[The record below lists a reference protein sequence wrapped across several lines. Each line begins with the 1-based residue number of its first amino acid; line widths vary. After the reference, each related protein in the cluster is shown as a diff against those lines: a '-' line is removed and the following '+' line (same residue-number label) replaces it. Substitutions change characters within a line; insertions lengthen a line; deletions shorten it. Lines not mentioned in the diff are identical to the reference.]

1 MLLTAQGCANQ
12 TGRHAG
18 HTACLAAALV
28 LAAPAVAHAGVILSP
43 VASTAT
49 NSFPAPFFGTP
60 GNLINQGGLA
70 TGFTSGVTGFAGYI
84 ASDPRHTVLSADA
97 EWFTD
102 FSTSDAT
109 LDLDLGAVFVVKS
122 LAVWNDEYWGVGN
135 IEVLTS
141 LDNIVF
147 TLVSGGL
154 APTDHPTDV
163 TDYGADV
170 FALTPSSARYV
181 RLVLSRCPQPLSAP
195 SGGCGLGEIAFE
207 VEGRSTVPAPAALAL
222 LGLGLAGLGLAR
234 RR

>member
-1 MLLTAQGCANQ
+1 MNAA
-12 TGRHAG
+12 R
-18 HTACLAAALV
+18 LAAALV

-43 VASTAT
+43 VAITAT
-49 NSFPAPFFGTP
+49 DSFTSPAFGTP
-60 GNLINQGGLA
+60 ENLINQGGLL

-84 ASDPRHTVLSADA
+84 ASDPRHSVFSLDS

-102 FSTSDAT
+102 FGKSDAT
-109 LDLDLGAVFVVKS
+109 LNLDLGAVFVVKS

-141 LDNIVF
+141 LDNIAF
-147 TLVSGGL
+147 TPVSFGLV
-154 APTDHPTDV
+154 PTDHPVTV

-207 VEGRSTVPAPAALAL
+207 VERRSTVPAPAALAL
-222 LGLGLAGLGLAR
+222 LGLGLAGLELAR